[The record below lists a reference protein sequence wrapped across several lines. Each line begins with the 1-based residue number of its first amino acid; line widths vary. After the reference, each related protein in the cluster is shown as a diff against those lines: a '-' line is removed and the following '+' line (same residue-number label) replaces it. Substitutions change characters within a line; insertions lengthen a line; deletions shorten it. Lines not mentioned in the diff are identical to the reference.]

1 MKTLVPVKIKVE
13 ISQNFVAFSEYI
25 NFTWTPAMNPVR
37 ARSVCWKVDKY
48 FIRVCW
54 GTAQSR
60 LGAPGVEAPEP
71 VALDTG
77 KETAEIAQW

>member
-1 MKTLVPVKIKVE
+1 
-13 ISQNFVAFSEYI
+13 
-25 NFTWTPAMNPVR
+25 MNPVR

-48 FIRVCW
+48 FMRVCC

-77 KETAEIAQW
+77 KETAEIAQWVFKIFNFDYVNSKHW

>member
-1 MKTLVPVKIKVE
+1 M
-13 ISQNFVAFSEYI
+13 
-25 NFTWTPAMNPVR
+25 
-37 ARSVCWKVDKY
+37 
-48 FIRVCW
+48 RVCC

-77 KETAEIAQW
+77 KETAEIAQ